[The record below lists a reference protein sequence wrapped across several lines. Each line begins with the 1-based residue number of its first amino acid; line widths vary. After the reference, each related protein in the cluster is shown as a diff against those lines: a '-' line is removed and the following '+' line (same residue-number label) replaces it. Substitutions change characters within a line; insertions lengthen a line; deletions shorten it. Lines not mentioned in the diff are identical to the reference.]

1 METLYDKV
9 KLVLE
14 KHHQKHLLMYYDKL
28 DEEGKEKLLNQILDI
43 DFNLMEDL
51 YNNIGKLEESDKKI
65 EPIEYLYK
73 YGIDT
78 NDFEKY
84 KNLGEN
90 ELREGKLAVITMA
103 GGQGT
108 RLRTQWA
115 KRNIYFKCET
125 RSKIPISNFM

>member
-14 KHHQKHLLMYYDKL
+14 KHHQEHLLMYYDKL
-28 DEEGKEKLLNQILDI
+28 DVQGKEKLLNQISDV
-43 DFNLMEDL
+43 DFALMEDL
-51 YNNIGKLEESDKKI
+51 YNNIGKHEESDKKI

-84 KNLGEN
+84 KNVGEK
-90 ELREGKLAVITMA
+90 ELKEGKLAVITMA

-108 RLRTQWA
+108 RLRAQRT
-115 KRNIYFKCET
+115 KRNFYF
-125 RSKIPISNFM
+125 RY